1 MLHRLLCAA
10 FLAAFLVARGS
21 AQAQEVVT
29 PVRYTQLWLD
39 AEVKGKVAKRTT
51 AIGGLGYRTGDEFG
65 SGRQTYL
72 NGDLRYKVNKYLDLG
87 FEQRAV
93 FRSIGPNRHRT
104 GLMLL
109 VGERF
114 GRTTVEYRL
123 NYQHVWRPQ
132 GTRRDFIRNK
142 FGAEYDIPKF
152 QFDPTASVEFFTVLR
167 DTGAEA
173 DAVRYKVGSTW
184 SPAKGH
190 RFAFAL
196 VHDREQN
203 RRRPD
208 YRWIFAFGYR
218 LDLGK
223 V

>member
-1 MLHRLLCAA
+1 MSILLRATTALLCAA
-10 FLAAFLVARGS
+10 WLGS
-21 AQAQEVVT
+21 TIAQDVIT
-29 PVRYTQLWLD
+29 PQRYTQLWLD

-51 AIGGLGYRTGDEFG
+51 AIGGFGYRTGDEFG
-65 SGRQTYL
+65 SGRQMYL
-72 NGDLRYKVNKYLDLG
+72 NGDLRYKLNKYVDAG

-93 FRSIGPNRHRT
+93 FRSVGPNRHRT
-104 GLMLL
+104 GLMLM

-114 GRTTVEYRL
+114 GRTTLEYRL
-123 NYQHVWRPQ
+123 NYQHVWRER

-142 FGAEYDIPKF
+142 FGAEYDIRGF
-152 QFDPTASVEFFTVLR
+152 QFDPAVSVEFFTALR

-173 DAVRYKVGSTW
+173 DAVRYKLGTNW

-190 RFAFAL
+190 RIAFAL

>member
-1 MLHRLLCAA
+1 MKFCHLITSAALVTTLLGTA
-10 FLAAFLVARGS
+10 S
-21 AQAQEVVT
+21 AQEVIT

-39 AEVKGKVAKRTT
+39 AEVKGKVAKRTS

-65 SGRQTYL
+65 NGRQLYL
-72 NGDLRYKVNKYLDLG
+72 NGDLRYKVNKNLDAG

-93 FRSIGPNRHRT
+93 FRAVGPNRHRT
-104 GLMLL
+104 GIMLL

-114 GRTTVEYRL
+114 GRTTLDYRL

-142 FGAEYDIPKF
+142 FSAEYDIRGF
-152 QFDPTASVEFFTVLR
+152 QLDPAVSVEFFTALR

-173 DAVRYKVGSTW
+173 DAVRYKVGTNW

-190 RFAFAL
+190 RFSFSL

>member
-1 MLHRLLCAA
+1 MLHWLSRAAYLVPLLAMLSTAC
-10 FLAAFLVARGS
+10 
-21 AQAQEVVT
+21 AQELIT
-29 PVRYTQLWLD
+29 PVRYSQLWLD
-39 AEVKGKVAKRTT
+39 AEVKGKVSERTT

-65 SGRQTYL
+65 SGRQVYI
-72 NGDLRYKVNKYLDLG
+72 NGDLRYKLNKYIDAG

-93 FRSIGPNRHRT
+93 FRNIGPNRHRT
-104 GLMLL
+104 GIMLMA
-109 VGERF
+109 GERF

-123 NYQHVWRPQ
+123 NYQHVWRER
-132 GTRRDFIRNK
+132 GARRDFIRNK

-152 QFDPTASVEFFTVLR
+152 QFDPAASVEFFTALR
-167 DTGAEA
+167 DTGAEY
-173 DAVRYKVGSTW
+173 DAVRYKVGTTW

-190 RFAFAL
+190 RIAFAL

>member
-1 MLHRLLCAA
+1 MTKLLRATTA
-10 FLAAFLVARGS
+10 WLFATLLGS
-21 AQAQEVVT
+21 TCAQEVIM
-29 PVRYTQLWLD
+29 PQRYSQLWLD

-51 AIGGLGYRTGDEFG
+51 AIGGFGYRTGDEFG
-65 SGRQTYL
+65 SGRQVYL
-72 NGDLRYKVNKYLDLG
+72 NGDLRYKLTKFMAAG

-93 FRSIGPNRHRT
+93 FRAVGPNRHRT
-104 GLMLL
+104 GIMLL
-109 VGERF
+109 FGERF
-114 GRTTVEYRL
+114 GRTTLEYRL

-132 GTRRDFIRNK
+132 STRRDFIRNK
-142 FGAEYDIPKF
+142 FSAEYDIRGF
-152 QFDPTASVEFFTVLR
+152 QFDPIVSVEFFTVLR
-167 DTGAEA
+167 ETGAEA
-173 DAVRYKVGSTW
+173 DAVRYKLGTNW

-190 RFAFAL
+190 RFSFFL